1 MKICSVYDAEF
12 AHYGRVHSGIESAAL
27 LREME
32 KIPLPESGTAY
43 EPSIAALEACEAF
56 ADYRTSVFGGM
67 LPFIIV
73 FAVMIF
79 FMFRSQKKQ
88 QQKRQQMLDQIVKGS
103 RVILGSGIYGTVV
116 EVREKTFVVEIADKV
131 QIEVLKGGVSEVAV
145 DAADGKES
153 KDK

>member
-1 MKICSVYDAEF
+1 MSFTQILAAADAAPAPKSVEINAP
-12 AHYGRVHSGIESAAL
+12 AQ
-27 LREME
+27 
-32 KIPLPESGTAY
+32 
-43 EPSIAALEACEAF
+43 EAP
-56 ADYRTSVFGGM
+56 RTTEVVGVQQPVTNPAPQPSVFGGM

-145 DAADGKES
+145 DAADGKDS